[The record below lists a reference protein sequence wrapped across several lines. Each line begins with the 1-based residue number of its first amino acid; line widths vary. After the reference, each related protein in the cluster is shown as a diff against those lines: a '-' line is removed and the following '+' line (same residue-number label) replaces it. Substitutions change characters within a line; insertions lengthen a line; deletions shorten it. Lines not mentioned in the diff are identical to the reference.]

1 MSATQIHRA
10 LTSKTISLS
19 EDTYNRL
26 ARVKGEDESFSDVI
40 DRLLGE
46 DEHPLYE
53 LVGLLDEDEV
63 EALRERSDA
72 FRADVDNRLGVD
84 ESAK

>member
-1 MSATQIHRA
+1 MP
-10 LTSKTISLS
+10 SKTISLS

-26 ARVKGEDESFSDVI
+26 ARAKGDDESFSDVI

-53 LVGLLDEDEV
+53 LVGLLDDDDLEQ
-63 EALRERSDA
+63 LRERSSA
-72 FRADVDNRLGVD
+72 FRADLDERMGVTD
-84 ESAK
+84 VER